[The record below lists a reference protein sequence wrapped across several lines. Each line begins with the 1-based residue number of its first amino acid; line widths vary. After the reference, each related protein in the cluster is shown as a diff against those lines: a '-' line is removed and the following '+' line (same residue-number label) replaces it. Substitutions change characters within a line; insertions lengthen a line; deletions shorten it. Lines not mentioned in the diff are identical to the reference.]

1 MKITINF
8 FKMALLILAIV
19 LTSSVRGMVRPL
31 LVPKR
36 ILGRTNFK
44 GNGVNLD

>member
-8 FKMALLILAIV
+8 FKMALLIFAIV

-31 LVPKR
+31 LLPKR
-36 ILGRTNFK
+36 TLGKTNFNR
-44 GNGVNLD
+44 NGVNLD